1 MEASYF
7 CKGVYGYCD
16 GYDGT
21 CGYCWDFTFINI
33 ASNREET
40 PPLVLGKQQLSWS
53 WKRKSWSCLFLYIN
67 HLSILS
73 PSIVLHLA
81 ILRAWLL
88 GFKFSNHKWVFHHCT
103 LLSLAGNFVALQVF
117 SFVALREVEILDLSH
132 PSFKLRRFQIKI
144 IWLKRMYYIFYVKLR
159 RLQIDI
165 IRVMSIPICLIPLIF
180 YDLDRRWYD
189 NWLFWMPMPLSN

>member
-1 MEASYF
+1 MSPSLWTRICNIIFQKCGEGVEGRLEFFQKFIRLAKASMEASYF

-33 ASNREET
+33 VLNREET

-53 WKRKSWSCLFLYIN
+53 WKRKSWSCLFLYISY
-67 HLSILS
+67 LSILS
-73 PSIVLHLA
+73 PLIVLHLA

-132 PSFKLRRFQIKI
+132 PSFN
-144 IWLKRMYYIFYVKLR
+144 
-159 RLQIDI
+159 
-165 IRVMSIPICLIPLIF
+165 IRT
-180 YDLDRRWYD
+180 WE
-189 NWLFWMPMPLSN
+189 